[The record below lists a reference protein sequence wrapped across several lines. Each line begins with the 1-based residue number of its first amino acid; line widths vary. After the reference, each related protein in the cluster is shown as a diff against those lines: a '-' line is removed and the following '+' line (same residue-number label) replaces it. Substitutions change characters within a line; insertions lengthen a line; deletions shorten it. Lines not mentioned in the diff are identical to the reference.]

1 MERLIPPI
9 DWLIIRTRVTY
20 GQIPSHG
27 IRFVDIV
34 NRGLFVGHIQ
44 TMSPDL
50 KHDPLEDKFYYF
62 DQIQILEGVK
72 KLLVKR
78 QLCLHNNKKLN

>member
-1 MERLIPPI
+1 
-9 DWLIIRTRVTY
+9 
-20 GQIPSHG
+20 
-27 IRFVDIV
+27 V